1 MDKLLVLIFA
11 LYFAVL
17 AFGFLLDYL
26 NIRELK
32 RRSSVIPPEF
42 EGKIDPEL
50 LKKVEAYTIENTR
63 FGAVASVFNTLIL
76 LVFFFLILDPFSA
89 FINSLGLSFIP
100 AGIIFFLALYY
111 ADAVISI
118 PFGLYHTFVIEK
130 KYGFST
136 MTPALWLADFLKSL
150 VISTVLFSLMTA
162 AGLWAIEASPNL
174 WWLWVWIVFLLIS
187 IFLMYLSP
195 YVIEPLFNKFEPVED
210 SELIEGIRRLMEK
223 VGLKV
228 KRVFKMDASRRTKH
242 TNAYFTGIGHVKRI
256 VLYDTLME
264 KLQKNEILSVLA
276 HEIAHWKKKHVLKH
290 IVVTEA
296 VAIISFYISFRL
308 LQGDWLNDLFNISN
322 GSFFTKLIVLAFIG
336 SLAMF
341 PLGPLMLYLSRK
353 HEVEADLYSYELTKD
368 ASGMIN
374 ALVKLSK
381 DNFSN
386 IHPHPLYVR
395 FHYSHP
401 PVAERIRR
409 IEAAAE
415 SNPTF

>member
-1 MDKLLVLIFA
+1 MEKLLILIFA
-11 LYFAVL
+11 LYFAIL
-17 AFGFLLDYL
+17 TFGFFLDYL

-63 FGAVASVFNTLIL
+63 FGIIASVLNAVIL

-100 AGIIFFLALYY
+100 AGIIFFLTLYY

-162 AGLWAIEASPNL
+162 AGLWVIEASPNL

-242 TNAYFTGIGHVKRI
+242 TNAYFTGIGRVKRI

-290 IVVTEA
+290 IAVTEA